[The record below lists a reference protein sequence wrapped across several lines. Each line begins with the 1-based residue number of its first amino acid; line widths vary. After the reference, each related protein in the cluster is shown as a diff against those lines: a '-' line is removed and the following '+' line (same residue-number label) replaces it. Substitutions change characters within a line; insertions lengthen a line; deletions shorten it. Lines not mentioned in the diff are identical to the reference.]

1 MFLLLKKRALD
12 LIDEINIIR
21 ERLRSSKKKKKKR
34 LSDTDIGLTSEYY
47 RNINLDSVIPAL
59 SPILELFKK
68 KQQI

>member
-1 MFLLLKKRALD
+1 MKLTLSEKDCADQR
-12 LIDEINIIR
+12 
-21 ERLRSSKKKKKKR
+21 KKKR